1 MIRQAFI
8 LAIFLTLAAWP
19 RAYAAGEP
27 PRPAPFPDALQ
38 GVWSS
43 PDCTR
48 SDTILILSRSFSVR
62 VEQNPDPQ
70 PGDPMESMHISPIRN
85 WRAEGDGDD
94 KLYYYRLS
102 NRESYILKI
111 TSDGLMQSNY
121 ALIHPQQ
128 PLYTAWG
135 STQDLNASEFA
146 HCTKLFD
153 TRPSITEEEIK
164 IPFLMDQAMD
174 ACATVRPDDFPR
186 AATCHAALFAIAD
199 SNKDHVLD
207 AAELVRVYK
216 QTGLLS
222 LSLNSCGPSPH
233 YPGPIP
239 MEAAGFSTQAL
250 GKLDR
255 DSSGD
260 LSEQEVLSG
269 LSNPLFMQ
277 GRLYQFVERAR
288 GIRSLLPFLPLSDGE
303 KVCLSDPV
311 PDEPEWTGQL
321 FPAPKPEPSPLYSG
335 SCGSCAAAPAEE
347 APATAP

>member
-1 MIRQAFI
+1 MMIRQAFI
-8 LAIFLTLAAWP
+8 LAVFLTLATL
-19 RAYAAGEP
+19 RQAYAAEESP
-27 PRPAPFPDALQ
+27 LPAPFPDVLQ

-43 PDCTR
+43 PDCAR

-62 VEQNPDPQ
+62 VEQNPQPL

-85 WRAEGDGDD
+85 WRVEGDGDE

-111 TSDGLMQSNY
+111 TNDGLMESNY

-135 STQDLNASEFA
+135 STQDLDASEFA

-153 TRPSITEEEIK
+153 VRPSITEEEIK

-174 ACATVRPDDFPR
+174 ACAAVKPDDFPL
-186 AATCHAALFAIAD
+186 ASNCHAALFAIAD

-207 AAELVRVYK
+207 ATELARVYK
-216 QTGLLS
+216 QIGLLS
-222 LSLNSCGPSPH
+222 LSLNSCGSTMPH

-239 MEAAGFSTQAL
+239 MEAAEFSTQAL
-250 GKLDR
+250 GKLDQ
-255 DSSGD
+255 DGSGD
-260 LSEQEVLSG
+260 LSEREVLSG

-288 GIRSLLPFLPLSDGE
+288 GVRSMLPFLQLSDGE
-303 KVCLSDPV
+303 KVCLSDPA
-311 PDEPEWTGQL
+311 PDEQEWTGQL
-321 FPAPKPEPSPLYSG
+321 FPAPKPAASPLYSG
-335 SCGSCAAAPAEE
+335 SCSSCAAA
-347 APATAP
+347 APVNP